1 MTDLNLESIHMTKFS
16 GFKLLVLALG
26 AALLSACGGESEPE
40 SAAVAPAAGP
50 SGSEQAQ
57 AYYAANPEFFSFKT
71 PADVPTDLVWEDGA
85 ELPDIGSPEAKKGGI
100 QYEAMQDYPR
110 TLRHVGPDS
119 NGSFR
124 NWILDNVA
132 VMLAHRH
139 PDEFDYYP
147 GLATSWAVSQATK
160 TVYIKLDPDARWS
173 DGEPVTADDYFFLF
187 FFNRSEHIVAP
198 WYNNWY
204 GTQYTNIS
212 KYDDYTI
219 SLTMPEAKPD
229 MLTQAL
235 EHTPVPEHFYA
246 QFGPDFVDRYQWS
259 FVPTTGAYYIKD
271 EDIAKGRSVTLT
283 RVENWWAQDK
293 KFWRNR
299 YNADQVYISVIRD
312 TAKMFEAFK
321 VGDLDMFGLNLAEY
335 WYDKLPDTDP
345 DVQNGYIQK
354 SVFYNQRP
362 RPNYGLWINTDRP
375 LLNNLD
381 IRLGINYAT
390 NWDLVIEKY
399 FRSEYQ
405 RMNTAF
411 DGFGEF
417 SNSAVRA
424 RPFDIEKAQEHFAA
438 AGFTQRGPD
447 GIFMN
452 AEGQRLSFTVTSGYE
467 SLAPVLTILKEEAAK
482 AGLDFRI
489 EVLDGTAAFKKV
501 QEKQHEIQFTAFA
514 VFLEMYPRFWES
526 YHSDNAYDDAF
537 LEDGSVNPARQIKV
551 QTNNLESFADYEFDQ
566 LVGQYTVASDKNE
579 MVQLAHQ
586 MIQMHHDHA
595 SFVPGFVQSFYRI
608 GHWRWVK
615 FPENFNH
622 KHSDSAGE
630 LFVHWFDPAV
640 KEETLAARRSG
651 QAFEPQIKVY
661 DQYKEE
667 L

>member
-1 MTDLNLESIHMTKFS
+1 
-16 GFKLLVLALG
+16 
-26 AALLSACGGESEPE
+26 
-40 SAAVAPAAGP
+40 
-50 SGSEQAQ
+50 
-57 AYYAANPEFFSFKT
+57 
-71 PADVPTDLVWEDGA
+71 
-85 ELPDIGSPEAKKGGI
+85 
-100 QYEAMQDYPR
+100 
-110 TLRHVGPDS
+110 
-119 NGSFR
+119 
-124 NWILDNVA
+124 
-132 VMLAHRH
+132 
-139 PDEFDYYP
+139 
-147 GLATSWAVSQATK
+147 
-160 TVYIKLDPDARWS
+160 
-173 DGEPVTADDYFFLF
+173 
-187 FFNRSEHIVAP
+187 
-198 WYNNWY
+198 
-204 GTQYTNIS
+204 
-212 KYDDYTI
+212 
-219 SLTMPEAKPD
+219 
-229 MLTQAL
+229 
-235 EHTPVPEHFYA
+235 
-246 QFGPDFVDRYQWS
+246 
-259 FVPTTGAYYIKD
+259 
-271 EDIAKGRSVTLT
+271 
-283 RVENWWAQDK
+283 
-293 KFWRNR
+293 
-299 YNADQVYISVIRD
+299 
-312 TAKMFEAFK
+312 
-321 VGDLDMFGLNLAEY
+321 
-335 WYDKLPDTDP
+335 
-345 DVQNGYIQK
+345 
-354 SVFYNQRP
+354 
-362 RPNYGLWINTDRP
+362 
-375 LLNNLD
+375 
-381 IRLGINYAT
+381 
-390 NWDLVIEKY
+390 
-399 FRSEYQ
+399 
-405 RMNTAF
+405 
-411 DGFGEF
+411 
-417 SNSAVRA
+417 VRA

-501 QEKQHEIQFTAFA
+501 QEKQHEIQFTAFG

-566 LVGQYTVASDKNE
+566 LVQQYTVASDKNE